1 MDVNDEK
8 MTLIEKCK
16 KEGTLPGFAISKMPI
31 PLFEAFM
38 SDVYENYNAVYWTK
52 LQDLMRKAEVYDNVI
67 RGQEQP
73 QTEPQEEIK
82 DETKTIKTF
91 TSKERVE

>member
-1 MDVNDEK
+1 MDVKDDK

-16 KEGTLPGFAISKMPI
+16 MEGTLPGFAISKMPI

-38 SDVYENYNAVYWTK
+38 SDVYENYNGVYWTK

-73 QTEPQEEIK
+73 QKEPQQEVKE
-82 DETKTIKTF
+82 ETKTIKTF
-91 TSKERVE
+91 TSNESVK